1 MIDAIPFYYCAY
13 GNRTKKY
20 IGCGGKIMVRKLLV
34 FLLIILGIFLIG
46 CANKD
51 DTKAEYTYTGENDS
65 WKVEYNVHKEVTLY
79 KSDGKLDSDSL
90 TQTKLVAT
98 YKKDISELSLVK
110 HLKISYKSSTDNGEL
125 NTYFSAES
133 PPKTKV
139 FSSLSTSKSSSNA
152 NKENKIPLSDIEY
165 LSKDSL
171 LGILDEKILVD
182 IYQDGQKQTIEL
194 KMK

>member
-1 MIDAIPFYYCAY
+1 MLMAI
-13 GNRTKKY
+13 KQKY
-20 IGCGGKIMVRKLLV
+20 IGCGGNIMVRKILV
-34 FLLIILGIFLIG
+34 SLLIILGIFLIG

-51 DTKAEYTYTGENDS
+51 DTKADYIYTGENDS
-65 WKVEYNVHKEVTLY
+65 WKVEYNVHKEIALY
-79 KSDGKLDSDSL
+79 RSDGKLDSNSF

-110 HLKISYKSSTDNGEL
+110 HLKISYESSTGNGEF
-125 NTYFSAES
+125 NGYYSAEN
-133 PPKTKV
+133 PLKTKV
-139 FSSLSTSKSSSNA
+139 FSSQSSSKSSSNA

-171 LGILDEKILVD
+171 LGIVDEKILVD
-182 IYQDGQKQTIEL
+182 IYQDGQKQTIDL